1 MEKIKFKDV
10 AHFYLGCKLL
20 PNGGSIDTFTMEV
33 IGLNRS
39 VGEWNGNSHVLLSEV
54 KPILRPLSSMSDED
68 AIGFCKLSEWE
79 SYGQHPHERLYGVY
93 KNPFGKKVVSWGI
106 TTNEKRVPED
116 VSALTHKEFYFL
128 ISKHY
133 DVFGL
138 IDSGEAIDGS
148 ALEGFK
154 F

>member
-1 MEKIKFKDV
+1 MEKIKFRDV
-10 AHFYLGCKLL
+10 AHYYLGCKCKRI
-20 PNGGSIDTFTMEV
+20 SEIIFTLSPINFPSSWE
-33 IGLNRS
+33 S
-39 VGEWNGNSHVLLSEV
+39 VDFTKNF

-68 AIGFCKLSEWE
+68 VIGFCKLSEPE
-79 SYGQHPHERLYGVY
+79 SYWNRSHERIYDEYRKL
-93 KNPFGKKVVSWGI
+93 FRE
-106 TTNEKRVPED
+106 EKYIVFSPEE
-116 VSALTHKEFYFL
+116 THYL